1 MECDWNWEE
10 PGTPLRS
17 TRWLLVCQEEMR
29 LSAEFAELPPNA
41 RVRLMMGDTDA
52 IKSYVFET
60 PVLPEIR
67 GGSQILTS
75 LEEEIRQIFR
85 QKFGSNDAKYLIY
98 CGGGGFLAVVPD
110 DQADEIKKRI
120 ERVYYE
126 RTTLAT
132 ITIIYTEPVEYGAL
146 SGGLPTGNPTVD
158 LDKLQARG
166 LAAELMASHFDV
178 FSNRRSERKHFGEW
192 VSKLVA
198 LMQQSKRQK
207 TIAPFVEALPIHRR
221 CDACGKRPS
230 AHYDELRGEEICFIC
245 WQKRQQGRHERHDL
259 IQKFND
265 WLRKHGKPEASL
277 KPAVDLPEM
286 IGGEGRIGLLYADGN
301 NMGELLQQA
310 RSPRAYRHL
319 SQTLTNVMHD
329 VVYGSIIECVRP
341 LHVGQ
346 SNSARFEI
354 VAIGGDDAILILPL
368 SCAWNVAA
376 ELVRRFESHTEI
388 KKLES
393 EFSGS
398 GRQPL
403 RLTMSAG
410 IAMADVKYPIAF
422 LRNLAEGLLKEA
434 KRWARKNHMGSLC
447 HLWLRAPVISEDAQA
462 LIRSLYHRE
471 IGARSC
477 SLTAR
482 PYTWKEADHLLSLAK
497 QLSQLPKS
505 QRRTLAES
513 LEKGLLVSVNY
524 ALYQSARHPRYQLS
538 AVFGQLGELVKKRLA
553 ASTQV
558 NWFWAEEDAAQS
570 RWQTALLD
578 TLELVEMG
586 AC

>member
-1 MECDWNWEE
+1 MESDRNWEE
-10 PGTPLRS
+10 LRAPLRS
-17 TRWLLVCQEEMR
+17 TRWLSVCQEEMH
-29 LSAEFAELPPNA
+29 LSAEFPEHT

-60 PVLPEIR
+60 SALPEIR

-75 LEEEIRQIFR
+75 LEEQIRQIFR
-85 QKFGSNDAKYLIY
+85 QKLGNDDKYLIY

-120 ERVYYE
+120 ERLYYE

-146 SGGLPTGNPTVD
+146 SAGLPTGNPIVD
-158 LDKLQARG
+158 LDKLQARS

-198 LMQQSKRQK
+198 PMQQTKRQK

-259 IQKFND
+259 IQNFND
-265 WLRKHGKPEASL
+265 WLRKHGNSEPFL
-277 KPAVDLPEM
+277 KPAADLPEM
-286 IGGEGRIGLLYADGN
+286 IAGEGRIGLLYADGN

-310 RSPRAYRHL
+310 RSPRDYRHF
-319 SQTLTNVMHD
+319 SQTLSSVMRD
-329 VVYGSIIECVRP
+329 VVYGSITECVRP

-376 ELVRRFESHTEI
+376 ELVRRFEEDERI
-388 KKLES
+388 KNLKS
-393 EFSGS
+393 EFNDS
-398 GRQPL
+398 GRRPVC
-403 RLTMSAG
+403 LTMSAG
-410 IAMADVKYPIAF
+410 IAMADVKYPIGF

-434 KRWARKNHMGSLC
+434 KRWARKTQTGSLC
-447 HLWLRAPVISEDAQA
+447 HLWLRSPVISEDARS
-462 LIRSLYHRE
+462 LVRSLYHKK
-471 IGARSC
+471 IGACLC

-482 PYTWKEADHLLSLAK
+482 PYTWEEAKHLHSLAK

-505 QRRTLAES
+505 QRRALAES
-513 LEKGLLVSVNY
+513 LEKGVLVSVNY

-538 AVFGQLGELVKKRLA
+538 ALFGQLGELVKKRLA
-553 ASTQV
+553 ATTQV
-558 NWFWAEEDAAQS
+558 NWFWAEEDAAGS

-578 TLELVEMG
+578 ALELVEMG